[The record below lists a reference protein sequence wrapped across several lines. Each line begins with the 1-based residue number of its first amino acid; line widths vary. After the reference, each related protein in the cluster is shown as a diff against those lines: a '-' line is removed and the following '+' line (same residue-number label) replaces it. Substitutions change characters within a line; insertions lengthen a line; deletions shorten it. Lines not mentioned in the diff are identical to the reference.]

1 MAGNITDSPEYR
13 ALADKAANGS
23 LSESEKVQWAQLQ
36 QAVAFDKATAANAAQ
51 GFKNAHYW
59 NKVTLLKLQAPPTAQ
74 ATLLSSPPAAEKAAT
89 ADTSG
94 AEEARKRARLMVAR
108 GTLFNAPA
116 GGLGG
121 TTIPAG
127 GATPSLG
134 GGRTLLS

>member
-1 MAGNITDSPEYR
+1 MPGSITDSPEYR

-23 LSESEKVQWAQLQ
+23 LSESEKVQWKQMQ
-36 QAVAFDKATAANAAQ
+36 QTLAVEQATASNAAQ
-51 GFKNAHYW
+51 GFKNQHYW

-74 ATLLSSPPAAEKAAT
+74 ATLLSSPPTAEKAA
-89 ADTSG
+89 AHNSG
-94 AEEARKRARLMVAR
+94 AEEARKRARLMIAR
-108 GTLFNAPA
+108 GTLFNSPA

-127 GATPSLG
+127 GGTPSLG